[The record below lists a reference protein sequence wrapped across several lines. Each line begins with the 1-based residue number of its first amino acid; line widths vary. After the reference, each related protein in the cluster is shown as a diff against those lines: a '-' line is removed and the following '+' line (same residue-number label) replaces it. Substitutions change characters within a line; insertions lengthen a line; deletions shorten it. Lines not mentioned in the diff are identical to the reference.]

1 MLGSPRL
8 RLTNAERKSIEDDLA
23 MIKNLL
29 SFNKHDLSEANS
41 NIIEAKINDFM
52 AAYGTS
58 ELKVSDYKIEN
69 KVMKHR
75 ISLTWTEIS

>member
-1 MLGSPRL
+1 MLGSPRF

-41 NIIEAKINDFM
+41 NIIEAKISDFM

-69 KVMKHR
+69 KVMKHKM
-75 ISLTWTEIS
+75 SLTWTEIS